1 MMKMKR
7 LLQFVA
13 LSVGLI
19 ILALCFYGGIITMI
33 YWAAKSLFHL

>member
-7 LLQFVA
+7 IVA
-13 LSVGLI
+13 LAVGMI